1 MSADDSNGQDSM
13 VIIPLFNPTLEISIR
28 GQNDRDL
35 LYQILG
41 SLTAAHETG
50 HESVSI
56 SVNSSY
62 VYHAINFWSYSWMA
76 DAKDSSDGVWRDL
89 ETDQPIVHQQI
100 LEAILK
106 YREKLEMRVFLCGP
120 LI

>member
-1 MSADDSNGQDSM
+1 MSVDESNGQESM
-13 VIIPLFNPTLEISIR
+13 LIIPLFNPTLEISIR
-28 GQNDRDL
+28 GQNVQDL
-35 LYQILG
+35 FYQILG

-62 VYHAINFWSYSWMA
+62 VCNAINTWCYSWMVNA
-76 DAKDSSDGVWRDL
+76 RDDGVWRDS
-89 ETDQPIVHQQI
+89 DGQPVIHQPI

-106 YREKLEMRVFLCGP
+106 YRERLEMQVFLCGP
-120 LI
+120 VF